1 MADVPH
7 KVVIRTYAPARR
19 GMVVG
24 SLAVIAALAAYLLFE
39 YARSRA
45 GFDNLAALRARSEL
59 RTTIAQRDDT
69 IRDLRRIA
77 ADFETFTASQTQERA
92 EVSRTI
98 GDLQAQVAR
107 QSQELAF
114 YKGIVVKDANKAE
127 VAIQQLRIAPAA
139 NGPDRYVVRLTLV
152 QPSRP
157 DSIVTGSVL
166 LTLEGQQPGQAE
178 GAAKRLDLAA
188 LTGGQTRE
196 IPYSFRYFENMDP
209 EIVIPAGFRPDR
221 LTVEIRSSRRG
232 VEPVVKT
239 VLWSIENG

>member
-1 MADVPH
+1 MAESPQQ
-7 KVVIRTYAPARR
+7 VVIRTYAPARR

-24 SLAVIAALAAYLLFE
+24 VLLVIGALTAYLLFE
-39 YARSRA
+39 YGRSRA
-45 GFDNLAALRARSEL
+45 GYDNLAALRARAEL
-59 RTTIAQRDDT
+59 RQEIERRDAT
-69 IRDLRRIA
+69 IRDLRRMA
-77 ADFETFTASQTQERA
+77 ADYQTLTAGQAQERS

-98 GDLQAQVAR
+98 GELQAQVAR

-114 YKGIVVKDANKAE
+114 YKGIVVKEANKAE
-127 VAIQQLRIAPAA
+127 VAIQQLRITPAA
-139 NGPDRYVVRLTLV
+139 NGPDRYTVRLTLV

-157 DSIVTGSVL
+157 DSIVNGSVL
-166 LTLEGQQPGQAE
+166 LSLEGQQPGQLE
-178 GAAKRLDLAA
+178 GKTTRLDLAA

-232 VEPVVKT
+232 IEPVVQT
-239 VLWSIENG
+239 VLWSVEIG

>member
-1 MADVPH
+1 MAELPQ

-19 GMVVG
+19 GLVVG
-24 SLAVIAALAAYLLFE
+24 VLGVVALLAGYLLFE
-39 YARSRA
+39 YGRSRA
-45 GFDNLAALRARSEL
+45 GYDNLAAQRARAEL
-59 RTTIAQRDDT
+59 REEIKERDAT
-69 IRDLRRIA
+69 IRDLRRMA
-77 ADFETFTASQTQERA
+77 AEFQTVTASQGQERS

-98 GDLQAQVAR
+98 GELQAQVAR

-114 YKGIVVKDANKAE
+114 YKGIVVKEANKAE
-127 VAIQQLRIAPAA
+127 VAIQQLRVTPAA

-152 QPSRP
+152 QPARP
-157 DSIVTGSVL
+157 DSIVTGRVL
-166 LTLEGQQPGQAE
+166 LTLEGQQPGQPE
-178 GAAKRLDLAA
+178 GRTTRLDLAA

-232 VEPVVKT
+232 VEPVVQT
-239 VLWSIENG
+239 ILWSVEIG

>member
-1 MADVPH
+1 MAELPQ

-19 GMVVG
+19 G
-24 SLAVIAALAAYLLFE
+24 LVIGVLGVTALLAAYLLFE
-39 YARSRA
+39 YGRSRA
-45 GFDNLAALRARSEL
+45 GYDNLAALRDKSEL
-59 RTTIAQRDDT
+59 RKQIEQRDAT
-69 IRDLRRIA
+69 IRELRRVA
-77 ADFETFTASQTQERA
+77 ADFQTFSASQAQERS

-114 YKGIVVKDANKAE
+114 YKGIVVKEANKAE
-127 VAIQQLRIAPAA
+127 VAIQQLRVTPAA

-152 QPSRP
+152 QPTRP
-157 DSIVTGSVL
+157 DGIVTGNVVL
-166 LTLEGQQPGQAE
+166 SLEGQQPGQPE
-178 GAAKRLDLAA
+178 GKTTRLDLAA

-232 VEPVVKT
+232 VEPVVQT
-239 VLWSIENG
+239 ILWSVEIG

>member
-1 MADVPH
+1 MAELPQ

-19 GMVVG
+19 G
-24 SLAVIAALAAYLLFE
+24 LVIGVLGVTALLTAYLLFE
-39 YARSRA
+39 YGRSRA
-45 GFDNLAALRARSEL
+45 GYDNLAALRSKSEL
-59 RTTIAQRDDT
+59 RQEIEQRDAT
-69 IRDLRRIA
+69 IRELRRVA
-77 ADFETFTASQTQERA
+77 ADYQTFSASQAQERS

-114 YKGIVVKDANKAE
+114 YKGIVVKEANKAE
-127 VAIQQLRIAPAA
+127 VAIQQLRVTPAA

-152 QPSRP
+152 QPTRP
-157 DSIVTGSVL
+157 DTIVTGNVVL
-166 LTLEGQQPGQAE
+166 SLEGQQPGQPE
-178 GAAKRLDLAA
+178 GKTTRLDLAA

-232 VEPVVKT
+232 VEPVVQT
-239 VLWSIENG
+239 ILWSVEIG

>member
-1 MADVPH
+1 MAELPQ

-19 GMVVG
+19 GLVIG
-24 SLAVIAALAAYLLFE
+24 ALSLTALLAAYLLFE
-39 YARSRA
+39 YGRSRA
-45 GFDNLAALRARSEL
+45 GYDNLAALRDKSEL
-59 RTTIAQRDDT
+59 REQIDQRDAT
-69 IRDLRRIA
+69 IRELRRVA
-77 ADFETFTASQTQERA
+77 ADYQTFSASQAQERS

-114 YKGIVVKDANKAE
+114 YKGIVVKEANKAE
-127 VAIQQLRIAPAA
+127 VAIQQLRVTPAA

-152 QPSRP
+152 QPTRP
-157 DSIVTGSVL
+157 DGIVTGNVVL
-166 LTLEGQQPGQAE
+166 SLEGQQPGQPE
-178 GAAKRLDLAA
+178 GKTTRLDLAA

-232 VEPVVKT
+232 VEPVVQT
-239 VLWSIENG
+239 ILWSVEIG

>member
-1 MADVPH
+1 MAELPQ

-19 GMVVG
+19 GLVVG
-24 SLAVIAALAAYLLFE
+24 VLGVVALLAGYLLFE
-39 YARSRA
+39 FGRSRA
-45 GFDNLAALRARSEL
+45 GYDNLAAQRARAEL
-59 RTTIAQRDDT
+59 REEIKERDAT
-69 IRDLRRIA
+69 IRDLRRMA
-77 ADFETFTASQTQERA
+77 AEFQTVTASQGQERS

-98 GDLQAQVAR
+98 GELQAQVAR

-114 YKGIVVKDANKAE
+114 YKGIVVKEANKAE
-127 VAIQQLRIAPAA
+127 VAIQQLRVTPAA

-152 QPSRP
+152 QPARP
-157 DSIVTGSVL
+157 DSIVTGRVL
-166 LTLEGQQPGQAE
+166 LTLEGQQPGQPE
-178 GAAKRLDLAA
+178 GRTTRLDLAA

-232 VEPVVKT
+232 VEPVVQT
-239 VLWSIENG
+239 ILWSVEIG

>member
-1 MADVPH
+1 MAELPQ

-19 GMVVG
+19 GLVIGVL
-24 SLAVIAALAAYLLFE
+24 SLIALLGAYLLFE
-39 YARSRA
+39 YGRSRA
-45 GFDNLAALRARSEL
+45 GYDNLAALRATAEL
-59 RTTIAQRDDT
+59 RNEIAERDAT
-69 IRDLRRIA
+69 IRELRRVA
-77 ADFETFTASQTQERA
+77 ADYQTFSASQAQERS

-114 YKGIVVKDANKAE
+114 YKGIVVKESNKAE
-127 VAIQQLRIAPAA
+127 VAIQQLRVTPAA

-152 QPSRP
+152 QPTRP
-157 DSIVTGSVL
+157 DGIVTGNVALS
-166 LTLEGQQPGQAE
+166 LEGQQPGQPE
-178 GAAKRLDLAA
+178 GKTTRLDLAA

-232 VEPVVKT
+232 VEPVVQT
-239 VLWSIENG
+239 ILWSVEIG